1 MPKHT
6 FHFLNVKDGDCS
18 IIEHGSERV
27 SVIDVCNAEEV
38 TTPMSALELK
48 YFTERARV
56 SGNFQQKKY
65 PVNPVEYLNKFNINS
80 VFRFILTHPDMDHMD
95 GIKDF
100 FQCFNPTNF
109 WDTDNNKEIEFEQGA
124 RYKEEDWKF
133 YKQMRDG
140 ELQTNLTRLTLFSG
154 SQGKYWSEDAYGQ
167 PPGDNFSIL
176 APTPELV
183 EQANETED
191 YNDASYVILYR
202 GVGGRILLSGDS
214 HDNTWE
220 HILDKWKDDVK
231 DVDLLIAPHHGRKS
245 GRSYEFLDT
254 VNPKMTFFGN
264 ARSEHLAYSAWNYRK
279 LEKITNNEANC
290 MVVDCSGTN
299 LTLYVT
305 YETFAR
311 SYNPNTFYSPTYK
324 AWYLK
329 EITGWDLKE

>member
-1 MPKHT
+1 MPIQT

-18 IIEHGSERV
+18 IIEHSSGRV
-27 SVIDVCNAEEV
+27 SVIDVCNAEKV
-38 TTPMSALELK
+38 TTPMSDSELK
-48 YFTERARV
+48 SLTERV

-65 PVNPVEYLNKFNINS
+65 PVNPVEYLKKFNINS
-80 VFRFILTHPDMDHMD
+80 VFRFALTHPDMDHMD

-100 FQCFNPTNF
+100 FECFSPRAF
-109 WDTDNNKEIEFEQGA
+109 YDTDNNKDIDFEQGSP
-124 RYKEEDWKF
+124 YSEEDWKF
-133 YKQMRDG
+133 YKKLRD
-140 ELQTNLTRLTLFSG
+140 ENPETNPKRLTLFSG
-154 SQGKYWSEDAYGQ
+154 DDNYYRTMDQNGN
-167 PPGDNFSIL
+167 PPGDNFYTL

-183 EQANETED
+183 KQANENED

-202 GVGGRILLSGDS
+202 GAGGRILLSGDS

-220 HILDKWKDDVK
+220 HILDYWKDDVK

-264 ARSEHLAYSAWNYRK
+264 ARSEHLAYSAWNYRN
-279 LEKITNNEANC
+279 LEYITNNQANC
-290 MVVDCSGTN
+290 MVVDCSGSN

-305 YETFAR
+305 YETFAKK
-311 SYNPNTFYSPTYK
+311 YNPYTFYEAKYD

-329 EITGWDLKE
+329 EIT